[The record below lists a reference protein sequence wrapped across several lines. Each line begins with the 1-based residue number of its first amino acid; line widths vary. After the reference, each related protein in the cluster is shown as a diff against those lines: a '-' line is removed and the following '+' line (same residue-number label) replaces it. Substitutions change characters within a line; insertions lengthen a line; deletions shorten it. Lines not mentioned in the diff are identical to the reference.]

1 MTRRGR
7 WSTRTGGLVAI
18 AFVVAALVGGLT
30 LLEARRS
37 ATPSKAPAA
46 APSLTPPPTAGA
58 LPAQAIPPPEPWS
71 SIRWRRVPEPFVAG
85 DPEPREARGLT
96 AGNGLLLG
104 WGRVTTAGRNQF
116 DSMGAVFVS
125 RDGLTWRAVVVD
137 DRVGPEDT
145 SEIYAVVAGPFGL
158 LASGG
163 VCCTVEERAL
173 WWSADGRRWTRV
185 PLEPAAAGPDSWFS
199 RIVGTRAGWVAG
211 GTAGERPAIWSSPDG
226 TSWLPVDLGLDARGS
241 VSDIASVGDRLLAVG
256 TIDDAAGTH
265 DGAIWTSVDGTRWQR
280 VAERDPT
287 LVDPDETELGRLIP
301 FAGGLFLTGNYGDRA
316 ERLECERLLG
326 LVAAEGSDGP
336 TTAISCGWGREHHWL
351 SRDGT
356 AWDRLPPRDPLPG
369 QPAPAGER
377 PLEFRLVAA
386 GGPGLVNLAEDTRP
400 PDGDSAVWV
409 SADGRSW
416 QPLEVAGEPP
426 PTVQAGM
433 VVLGRRVI
441 AIGEAEFGGIGVAI
455 RIGEAR

>member
-1 MTRRGR
+1 MTRSR
-7 WSTRTGGLVAI
+7 WSTRTAGLVAVPVI
-18 AFVVAALVGGLT
+18 AAALVGGLT
-30 LLEARRS
+30 LLQAPRS
-37 ATPSKAPAA
+37 ATPTERPTA
-46 APSLTPPPTAGA
+46 APSLTPPPTADP
-58 LPAQAIPPPEPWS
+58 LPVQAIPSPEPWS

-85 DPEPREARGLT
+85 DPEPREAYGLT
-96 AGNGLLLG
+96 SGNGLLLG
-104 WGRVTTAGRNQF
+104 WGRASDRGRN
-116 DSMGAVFVS
+116 MGAVFVS
-125 RDGLTWRAVVVD
+125 RDGLVWRSVVVG

-145 SEIYAVVAGPFGL
+145 SEIYAVVAGPFGF
-158 LASGG
+158 LAAGG

-173 WWSADGRRWTRV
+173 WWSADGLRWTRA

-199 RIVGTRAGWVAG
+199 RIVGTRTGWVAG
-211 GTAGERPAIWSSPDG
+211 GAAGERPAIWSSPDG
-226 TSWLPVDLGLDARGS
+226 RSWLPVDLGLEARGS
-241 VSDIASVGDRLLAVG
+241 VADIANVGDRLVAVG

-265 DGAIWTSVDGTRWQR
+265 DGAVWTSTDGTRWQR

-287 LVDPDETELGRLIP
+287 LVDPDEAELGRLTP
-301 FAGGLFLTGNYGDRA
+301 FAGGLFLTGNYGNRA

-326 LVAAEGSDGP
+326 LVAAEGSDEP

-351 SRDGT
+351 SRDGN
-356 AWDRLPPRDPLPG
+356 AWDRLPSGDPLPG

-386 GGPGLVNLAEDTRP
+386 GGPGLVNLAEDTRL

-416 QPLEVAGEPP
+416 EPLDVAGDAPP
-426 PTVQAGM
+426 SVQAGM
-433 VVLGRRVI
+433 VVVGRRVI
-441 AIGEAEFGGIGVAI
+441 AIGEAETGGIGVAV